1 MSFLMTPESV
11 RRVVDEAVRE
21 DREARASLD
30 VDSAAVSMATE
41 WALTRNLAELLRAA
55 LLHIES
61 NDPPEAWRQADWARR
76 VRETL
81 REEVDLRAILAGE
94 GKPHAP
100 ST

>member
-1 MSFLMTPESV
+1 MVSKAATNKGRIRPVLVHEV
-11 RRVVDEAVRE
+11 LAIEA
-21 DREARASLD
+21 EARASLD

-61 NDPPEAWRQADWARR
+61 NEPPEAWRQADWARR

-81 REEVDLRAILAGE
+81 REEVDLRAILAE
-94 GKPHAP
+94 QKP
-100 ST
+100 